1 MHMRRGRFLVKATVL
16 LMVLCVLGIGTA
28 YAVEVEEYGAKYMR
42 ADDPSMIDVDI
53 VDFKVRLYELGFYS
67 AGVSDST
74 LQTRELDD
82 LTMAAVKLVCTYN
95 PDLTYY
101 ADGVSNVL
109 YWRVMG
115 LVDGGL
121 ATPLDEIYRTLE
133 PGCTDDAVTKVQN
146 RLNQL
151 GYDAEGEQFTPG
163 VYDDQLQSAVDAF
176 VRCNKF
182 VYERENGIT
191 VELQELLFSDSAQ
204 RYFAEET
211 DKGSAADRIFG
222 YLTAQGNVMGVALP
236 NYALLLIGFAMLCVI
251 ALLALK
257 LFTPGPEK
265 AKKEKNVQ
273 TKKLREGEVRF
284 KVEYGSESYV
294 YTSNMKN
301 YVRIGRATGDFPL
314 NMADESVSRKHC
326 EICCENGVMMLR
338 DFSSYGTAVNGEI
351 CHHSQHVLHSGDVIE
366 VGRHRIEIEF
376 QSRNGG
382 QRA

>member
-1 MHMRRGRFLVKATVL
+1 MIGSAVKTDAQKKTARQLKEWGLMTLGTL
-16 LMVLCVLGIGTA
+16 LLASGV
-28 YAVEVEEYGAKYMR
+28 YF
-42 ADDPSMIDVDI
+42 
-53 VDFKVRLYELGFYS
+53 FKFPNNFSTG
-67 AGVSDST
+67 GVS
-74 LQTRELDD
+74 
-82 LTMAAVKLVCTYN
+82 
-95 PDLTYY
+95 
-101 ADGVSNVL
+101 
-109 YWRVMG
+109 G
-115 LVDGGL
+115 LSV
-121 ATPLDEIYRTLE
+121 I
-133 PGCTDDAVTKVQN
+133 
-146 RLNQL
+146 L
-151 GYDAEGEQFTPG
+151 GHYFPAITPG
-163 VYDDQLQSAVDAF
+163 DF
-176 VRCNKF
+176 VM
-182 VYERENGIT
+182 VI
-191 VELQELLFSDSAQ
+191 
-204 RYFAEET
+204 
-211 DKGSAADRIFG
+211 
-222 YLTAQGNVMGVALP
+222 NV
-236 NYALLLIGFAMLCVI
+236 ALLLIGFAMLCVI